1 MSTVK
6 FEPTVKWVDQQRNG
20 SNYQHMNF
28 TVKFHTFGIAKMFF
42 QRGDKRIRTLKSP
55 AKQTHIARL
64 RNPPLGSFFI
74 HKCKDKSSDELRSP

>member
-42 QRGDKRIRTLKSP
+42 FKEGTRGSELLKVQPSRP
-55 AKQTHIARL
+55 I
-64 RNPPLGSFFI
+64 
-74 HKCKDKSSDELRSP
+74 